1 MEWRLY
7 SFVAVKMLVS
17 EIYKIPVAVSL
28 AVIFSLLFLSVV
40 LSLIFMKKDEVINE
54 PDKI

>member
-1 MEWRLY
+1 
-7 SFVAVKMLVS
+7 MLVS